1 MIDPPLIHIIDDE
14 PSFRQSLARLLRAN
28 GLNARLFDSASQFLS
43 CADVGSRGCVILD
56 VHMPG
61 ECGLE
66 LQDALVAR
74 DSMLPVIFLTG
85 RGDIPMTVRAMKAGA
100 ADFLTKPVDEKD
112 LLAAV
117 AKALERNRA
126 AIEQRSRLL
135 DARGRLATLSER
147 EHEVMTH
154 VIAGGLNKQIADR
167 LGISEKTV
175 KVHRGRVMQKM
186 GVASVAELVRACGS
200 VGVAPADHAT

>member
-1 MIDPPLIHIIDDE
+1 MIEPPLIHIIDDE

-28 GLNARLFDSASQFLS
+28 GLHVRLFDSAAQFLS
-43 CADVGSRGCVILD
+43 CADVGNRGCVILD

-66 LQDALVAR
+66 LQDAMVAR
-74 DSMLPVIFLTG
+74 DSMLPVVFLTG

-117 AKALERNRA
+117 AKALERNHAALGKRA
-126 AIEQRSRLL
+126 RLL
-135 DARGRLATLSER
+135 DARERLATLSER
-147 EHEVMTH
+147 EHEVMRH

-167 LGISEKTV
+167 LGIAEKTV

-186 GVASVAELVRACGS
+186 GVTSVAELVRACGS
-200 VGVAPADHAT
+200 VGVSPADHAT